1 MARHHVKS
9 NDLFLALLLLVTGAA
24 TIIDLTSDGFNKESL
39 THLLIEG
46 FIFLASSAAFVVLFV
61 RIRKDLAIIS
71 STRSE
76 LTRSHADAAAWKKR
90 ANVFIMGLGEEIQAQ
105 FDQWDLT
112 PAEKEVAL
120 LLIKGLSH
128 QEIADLTHRSE
139 RTIRQHAG
147 SVYQKSDLTGR
158 AELSAFFLEDLLS
171 VFPTGNAYETP
182 DPSRTPAASM

>member
-24 TIIDLTSDGFNKESL
+24 TIIDLTSDGFAEESL

-46 FIFLASSAAFVVLFV
+46 FIFLASSIAFVALFL

-71 STRSE
+71 STRSA
-76 LTRSHADAAAWKKR
+76 LSRSHADAAAWKKR
-90 ANVFIMGLGEEIQAQ
+90 ADVFIKGLGEEIQAQ
-105 FDQWDLT
+105 FDQWELT
-112 PAEKEVAL
+112 PTEKEVAL
-120 LLIKGLSH
+120 MVIKGLSH

-147 SVYQKSDLTGR
+147 AVYQKSGLTGR

-171 VFPTGNAYETP
+171 VVPGGNALEMSDNP
-182 DPSRTPAASM
+182 Q

>member
-112 PAEKEVAL
+112 PAEKEV
-120 LLIKGLSH
+120 
-128 QEIADLTHRSE
+128 THRSE

-158 AELSAFFLEDLLS
+158 AELSAFFLEDLLT
-171 VFPTGNAYETP
+171 VVPTGNAYDTP
-182 DPSRTPAASM
+182 DRS